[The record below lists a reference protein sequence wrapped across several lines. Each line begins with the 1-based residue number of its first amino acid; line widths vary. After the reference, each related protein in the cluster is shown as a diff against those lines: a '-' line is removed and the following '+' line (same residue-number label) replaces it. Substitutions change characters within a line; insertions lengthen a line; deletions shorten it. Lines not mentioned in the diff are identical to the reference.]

1 MEMASKKPQER
12 TPPGKSGKAKTSET
26 AKKPQKSPTP
36 NWDDVDEASWESFPA
51 SDPPSWIGQRSSEP
65 SEKQPTPAHPKTNQD
80 R

>member
-12 TPPGKSGKAKTSET
+12 TPSGKSGKAKMSET